1 MFKEAGLIER
11 YGSGIMRVRR
21 ICKEYGVVEPS
32 FGEMANGFKVTLF
45 KELTMNE
52 YANNSLIVS
61 DFKVDIKKELE
72 KDTVKQTEKG
82 TEKGTEKLSKN
93 QLLILNYIT
102 ENKNITIEE
111 LTSRIAI
118 SASKVKANISK
129 LKQKGFLK
137 RIGPDK
143 GGYWLVIER

>member
-1 MFKEAGLIER
+1 M
-11 YGSGIMRVRR
+11 
-21 ICKEYGVVEPS
+21 EPS

-82 TEKGTEKLSKN
+82 TEKLSKN

-102 ENKNITIEE
+102 ENE
-111 LTSRIAI
+111 
-118 SASKVKANISK
+118 V
-129 LKQKGFLK
+129 
-137 RIGPDK
+137 
-143 GGYWLVIER
+143 